1 MNAFLDASNANP
13 LSLVLRPFRL
23 FARLAVWTAALTV
36 SAQTA
41 PSAYYFTTLAGAASV
56 GIDDGVRAAAR
67 FSSPYGIAMDGHG
80 LTYVADS
87 ANHTIRKVTMGGI
100 VTTVAGRA
108 GEAGF
113 AAGKGAAAQFN
124 FPVAV
129 AADGAGNLYVAD
141 TGNRVIRK
149 IAPDG
154 TVSTLAGSVGL
165 RGNDDGTGSA
175 ARFDDPRSIAV
186 DGAGNVY
193 VGEFTRST
201 IRKITP
207 AGVVT
212 TLAGT
217 SGEHGLRDGTG
228 SAALFFEPTGL
239 AAMADGTLYVG
250 DRQVIRK
257 ITPAAEVSTL
267 AGRYGTSGTA
277 DGVGT
282 DARFT
287 WVWGVAVDPAGN
299 VYVADMGASTIRQ
312 ITPAGTVTTLAG
324 TANALGDEDGTR
336 AAARFAYPTGVAV
349 DPIRGLMVADRGNN
363 TIRTITADGSV
374 NTLAGLSPFDSA
386 GNADGTGPAA
396 RFYEPD
402 GMTVGPNGD
411 LFIADRGNH
420 IIRKVTPAGVVTTLA
435 GQAGVAGHAD
445 GTGSAARFNEPR
457 AVAVDTEGN
466 VFVADSRNCVIRKIT
481 AAGVVTTI
489 AGSPGV
495 SGQTDGAWASA
506 RFTYPRGIVYHV
518 SGRLFVL
525 DTTWVR
531 VLGTDGQIKSTN
543 LYSIQ
548 RPHTSFQD
556 LAVDTVGNV
565 YVSDPVYEDI
575 LKLTP
580 QGNQSWL
587 VGVHNFEPHRL
598 ALDRNGNLFMT
609 DHLGYALGQLQ
620 ADGAIKVIAGQAYAP
635 GHIDGIASVAR
646 FTGTAGMAVDA
657 AGNLYVTSDAVGE
670 NTVRK
675 GQPGSAPVITTQP
688 QSQNVTAGGNVQM
701 AVVAAGDPT
710 PTYQWYFNGTALAGA
725 TAASHTLTPA
735 FAANA
740 GEYTVVATNQFGS
753 VTSNKATLNVTAAPV
768 TPPAGGG
775 GGGGGGAPSAWFQL
789 FLVPLAGLRAVC
801 RNCRSGFMPR

>member
-1 MNAFLDASNANP
+1 MKALHGISIAYLIPGAIH
-13 LSLVLRPFRL
+13 LIRVVVL
-23 FARLAVWTAALTV
+23 AAAWTAALTV
-36 SAQTA
+36 SAQTS
-41 PSAYYFTTLAGAASV
+41 PIPTYYFTTLAGSASM
-56 GIDDGVRAAAR
+56 GIDDGVRTAAR

-87 ANHTIRKVTMGGI
+87 ASHTIRKVTMGGI

-113 AAGKGAAAQFN
+113 ADSKGASAQFN
-124 FPVAV
+124 YPVAV

-154 TVSTLAGSVGL
+154 TVSTLAGAVGL

-217 SGEHGLRDGTG
+217 SGEHGLRDGTDP
-228 SAALFFEPTGL
+228 AALFFEPTGL
-239 AAMADGTLYVG
+239 AAMVDGTLFIG

-277 DGVGT
+277 DGVGA

-299 VYVADMGASTIRQ
+299 VYVADMGANTLRR

-324 TANALGDEDGTR
+324 AANALGDEDGTG

-349 DPIRGLMVADRGNN
+349 DLTRGIMVADRGNN
-363 TIRTITADGSV
+363 TIRTITATGEV

-386 GNADGTGPAA
+386 GSADGTGAAA

-402 GMTVGPNGD
+402 GVAVGPSGD

-435 GQAGVAGHAD
+435 GLAGAAGHAD
-445 GTGSAARFNEPR
+445 GTGAAARFNKPL
-457 AVAVDTEGN
+457 AVAVDAGGM
-466 VFVADSRNCVIRKIT
+466 VYVADAGNCVIRRIT
-481 AAGVVTTI
+481 PAGAVTTI

-495 SGQTDGAWASA
+495 SGLTDGAWADA
-506 RFTYPRGIVYHV
+506 RFTYPQGIVYHV

-525 DTTWVR
+525 DTNRVR
-531 VLGTDGQIKSTN
+531 VLGTDGQVNSTN

-548 RPHTSFQD
+548 RPHTFFQD
-556 LAVDTVGNV
+556 LAVDAPGNV
-565 YVSDPVYEDI
+565 YISDPVYEDI

-587 VGVHNFEPHRL
+587 VSVSVHNFEPHRL

-620 ADGAIKVIAGQAYAP
+620 ADGTIKVIAGQAYSP
-635 GHIDGIASVAR
+635 GHIDGIASSAR
-646 FTGTAGMAVDA
+646 FHGAAGIAVDA
-657 AGNLYVTSDAVGE
+657 AGNLYVTSEAVGE

-675 GQPGSAPVITTQP
+675 GQLGSAPVITTQP

-701 AVVAAGDPT
+701 AVVAAGDPA
-710 PTYQWYFNGTALAGA
+710 PTYQWYFNGSALAGA
-725 TAASHTLTPA
+725 TAASFTITPA
-735 FAANA
+735 FAANT
-740 GEYTVVATNQFGS
+740 GDYTVVATNQFGS
-753 VTSNKATLNVTAAPV
+753 VTSNKATLTVTAAPI
-768 TPPAGGG
+768 TPSAGGG
-775 GGGGGGAPSAWFQL
+775 GGGGGGAPSGWFL
-789 FLVPLAGLRAVC
+789 FALAATAAV
-801 RNCRSGFMPR
+801 RRLKRFDSLT

>member
-1 MNAFLDASNANP
+1 MKAILDASIASP
-13 LSLVLRPFRL
+13 LVGAIRSIGAFALV
-23 FARLAVWTAALTV
+23 ATWTAALTV

-41 PSAYYFTTLAGAASV
+41 SPAYYFTTLAGAASM
-56 GIDDGVRAAAR
+56 GNDDGVRAAAR

-87 ANHTIRKVTMGGI
+87 ANHTIRKVTLGGI

-113 AAGKGAAAQFN
+113 AEGKGGSAQFN

-129 AADGAGNLYVAD
+129 AADGAGNLYVTD
-141 TGNRVIRK
+141 TGNRVIRR

-154 TVSTLAGSVGL
+154 TVSTLAGAVGL

-228 SAALFFEPTGL
+228 TAALFFEPTGL

-257 ITPAAEVSTL
+257 ITPAAEVSTV
-267 AGRYGTSGTA
+267 AGRYGTSGTD
-277 DGVGT
+277 DGVGP

-287 WVWGVAVDPAGN
+287 WVWGVAVDAMGN
-299 VYVADMGASTIRQ
+299 VYVADMGANTIRQ

-324 TANALGDEDGTR
+324 AANALGDEDGAG
-336 AAARFAYPTGVAV
+336 AAARFAYPSGVAV
-349 DPIRGLMVADRGNN
+349 DSTRGLMVADRGNN

-386 GNADGTGPAA
+386 GSADGTGPAA

-402 GMTVGPNGD
+402 GMAVGPNGD

-435 GQAGVAGHAD
+435 GQAGIAGHAD
-445 GTGSAARFNEPR
+445 GTGAAARFNGPL
-457 AVAVDTEGN
+457 AVAVDTGGN
-466 VFVADSRNCVIRKIT
+466 VFVADSRNGVIRKIT
-481 AAGVVTTI
+481 ADGVVTTI

-495 SGQTDGAWASA
+495 SGQTDGAWADA
-506 RFTYPRGIVYHV
+506 RFTHPRGIVYHV

-525 DTTWVR
+525 DATWVR
-531 VLGTDGQIKSTN
+531 VLGTDGQVRSTN

-556 LAVDTVGNV
+556 LAVDTAGNV

-580 QGNQSWL
+580 QGNLSWL

-598 ALDRNGNLFMT
+598 ALDRHGNLFMT
-609 DHLGYALGQLQ
+609 DHLGYSLGQLQ
-620 ADGAIKVIAGQAYAP
+620 ADGTIKVIAGQAYAP

-657 AGNLYVTSDAVGE
+657 AGNLYVTSEAVGD

-675 GQPGSAPVITTQP
+675 GQLGGAPVITTQP
-688 QSQNVTAGGNVQM
+688 QSRSVTAGSNVQM

-725 TAASHTLTPA
+725 TAASYTLTPA

-740 GEYTVVATNQFGS
+740 GEYTVAATNQFDS
-753 VTSNKATLNVTAAPV
+753 VTSNKATLTVTATPV
-768 TPPAGGG
+768 PPASGGS
-775 GGGGGGAPSAWFQL
+775 GGGGGGALSAWFL
-789 FLVPLAGLRAVC
+789 LALAATVAVRRLRSRDGIA
-801 RNCRSGFMPR
+801 